1 MTRIVL
7 TRHGHVEGIDPPRF
21 RGRADLPL
29 SKRGEL
35 QAEVLAVRL
44 AGVEHPTAIY
54 SGPLG
59 RCLRTAGILGRSWT
73 IEPQSTPSLQDLDYG
88 DWQGQAHAEIEPE
101 QLSLWY
107 STPDRVRFPHGE
119 SLQDMALRA
128 ADLLRMLAQRH
139 PRDTVLLVGHAS
151 VNRVLLLELLRM
163 PLSSYW
169 SLTQSP
175 CNYTVVDVAEKS
187 TTALVLNDVAHLAH
201 IDGDNQLTSP
211 SRA

>member
-7 TRHGHVEGIDPPRF
+7 TRHGHVDGIDPPRF

-35 QAEVLAVRL
+35 QAEALAKRL
-44 AGVEHPTAIY
+44 AELEHPTTIY
-54 SGPLG
+54 SSPLG
-59 RCLRTAGILGRSWT
+59 RCLSTAATLGHSWT
-73 IEPQSTPSLQDLDYG
+73 LEPQSTPSLQDLDYG
-88 DWQGQAHAEIEPE
+88 DWQGQAHDEVEPE

-107 STPDRVRFPHGE
+107 TSPDRVRFPHGE
-119 SLQDMALRA
+119 ALQDVGLRA
-128 ADLLRMLAQRH
+128 ANLLRMLAERH
-139 PRDTVLLVGHAS
+139 PQDTVLLVGHAS

-175 CNYTVVDVAEKS
+175 CNYTVVDLAGGS
-187 TTALVLNDVAHLAH
+187 ATALVINDVAHLAD
-201 IDGDNQLTSP
+201 IDGDKQLTSP
-211 SRA
+211 RRA